1 MDIKDCLERGYLALE
16 TPATDL
22 IEKEI
27 KESEYDLARAESALK
42 DKDGKWAII
51 KSYYSMFHAAK
62 AVCFKAGYRE
72 KKHLAILILLEELNK
87 KGKLENKFVNYF
99 TAAIQAR
106 EGADYHYNY
115 SLDKAASLLHLA
127 KEFNLG
133 MKLLIKD
140 VVPILF

>member
-1 MDIKDCLERGYLALE
+1 MDIKDCLEKGYLRSE
-16 TPATDL
+16 TSAPDL
-22 IEKEI
+22 IEKEV
-27 KESEYDLARAESALK
+27 KESDYDLARAENALK
-42 DKDGKWAII
+42 EKDGKWAII

-99 TAAIQAR
+99 TAAIQAL

-115 SLDKAASLLHLA
+115 SLEKAASLLHLA
-127 KEFNLG
+127 KEFNIR
-133 MKLLIKD
+133 MKSLIKE
-140 VVPILF
+140 VSPILF